1 MLRSVIRSVWRPV
14 VAAAAGMCAFAGMTA
29 PAPAAAQAQA
39 AASGYLN
46 LHQCVYYSSSATD
59 HFTAVVTGSDGRF
72 ATGTNVS
79 NTADTQVSCGSGDGN
94 YSLVPILSGV
104 KALNLASG
112 RYLNLHQCVYYSSSA
127 TNHFTAVVTGSD
139 GRFATGTNV
148 SNTAD
153 TQASCGSGDG
163 NYSLV
168 PILSGVKALDLASGG
183 YANLHQCVYYSSS
196 ATDHFTTVVT
206 GSDGRFATGTKI
218 SSTADTQ
225 VSCGSGDGNYSL
237 VPILSGVKALSVA

>member
-1 MLRSVIRSVWRPV
+1 M

-29 PAPAAAQAQA
+29 PAPASTQPRQAQA

-46 LHQCVYYSSSATD
+46 LHQCVYYSSSASN
-59 HFTAVVTGSDGRF
+59 HFTTVVPGGDGRF
-72 ATGTNVS
+72 ATGTNAS
-79 NTADTQVSCGSGDGN
+79 ATADTQPSCGQGDGN
-94 YSLVPILSGV
+94 YSLIPLLSGV

-127 TNHFTAVVTGSD
+127 TNHFTTVVPGGD

-153 TQASCGSGDG
+153 TQPSCGQGDG
-163 NYSLV
+163 NYSLI
-168 PILSGVKALDLASGG
+168 PLLSGVKALDLASGS

-196 ATDHFTTVVT
+196 ATDHFTTVVP
-206 GSDGRFATGTKI
+206 GGDGRFATGTNV
-218 SSTADTQ
+218 SSTANTQ
-225 VSCGSGDGNYSL
+225 PSCGQGDGNFSL
-237 VPILSGVKALSVA
+237 IPLLSGAKALSVG

>member
-1 MLRSVIRSVWRPV
+1 M
-14 VAAAAGMCAFAGMTA
+14 VAAVAGVCAFTGMTA
-29 PAPAAAQAQA
+29 PAPASTLPRQAQA

-46 LHQCVYYSSSATD
+46 LHQCVYYSSSATN
-59 HFTAVVTGSDGRF
+59 HFTTVVPSSDGRF

-79 NTADTQVSCGSGDGN
+79 TTADTQSSCGSGDGN
-94 YSLVPILSGV
+94 YTLIPLLSGV

-127 TNHFTAVVTGSD
+127 TNHFTTVVTGGD

-153 TQASCGSGDG
+153 TQASCGQGDG
-163 NYSLV
+163 NYSLI
-168 PILSGVKALDLASGG
+168 PLLSGVKALDLTSGS

-206 GSDGRFATGTKI
+206 GGDGRFATGTKI

-225 VSCGSGDGNYSL
+225 ASCGSGDGNYSL
-237 VPILSGVKALSVA
+237 VPLLSGVKALSV